1 MSIAEKEALTD
12 LLASVAALPA
22 DGIRRLGDIAQGM
35 VMAAEIAAEN
45 ADKEDEHN
53 E

>member
-12 LLASVAALPA
+12 LLALVAALPA
-22 DGIRRLGDIAQGM
+22 DGIRRLGDVAQGM

-45 ADKEDEHN
+45 DDKKED
-53 E
+53 